1 MRFFRVLRCDLRLAL
16 GRQWRYLLLL
26 PAGMLLFCA
35 NLYRWVQ
42 EMEPG
47 ALLDLQ
53 DYLVYIF
60 GGMGRYS
67 PSPDE
72 PFLFPGIWVCS
83 VGLMLFLMLRYP
95 REELYESGQQL
106 LQRSGGRCRYWIAK
120 CVLQLVMT
128 VCCFALAY
136 GTVLL
141 FTLLTRGT
149 LLESLNG
156 EWVEILGRVN
166 VNWDE
171 IAQSPPWMYLMPPA
185 TVLLMAGIQQ
195 IVSLLT
201 GISIGYLVSLG
212 LMIASAYFMTPWL
225 AGNYGML
232 YRAGSVM
239 AEGFAMEQSLLVCV
253 LAWVLMS
260 AAGGVYFCRMDILKR
275 EELE

>member
-26 PAGMLLFCA
+26 PTGMLLFCA

-47 ALLDLQ
+47 AILDLQ

-106 LQRSGGRCRYWIAK
+106 LLRSGGRCRYWIAK
-120 CVLQLVMT
+120 CVMQLVMT
-128 VCCFALAY
+128 VCCFTLAY

-239 AEGFAMEQSLLVCV
+239 AEGFAIEQSLLVCV
-253 LAWVLMS
+253 LAWVLLW
-260 AAGGVYFCRMDILKR
+260 AAGGIYFCRMDILKR